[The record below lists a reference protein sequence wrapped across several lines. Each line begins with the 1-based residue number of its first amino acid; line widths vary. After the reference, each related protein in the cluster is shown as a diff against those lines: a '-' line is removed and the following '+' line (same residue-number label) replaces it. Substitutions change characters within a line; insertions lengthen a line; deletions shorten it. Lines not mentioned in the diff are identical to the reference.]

1 MTDQTIQKID
11 VVPTAEVIFKM
22 AENLRLA
29 AAELES
35 IAERTKQTGDF
46 FSVPEVVNCVVNL
59 MSNLRLDLL
68 VTRPLRQFGAV

>member
-11 VVPTAEVIFKM
+11 VEPTAEVISKM

-35 IAERTKQTGDF
+35 IAEHTRQTGDF
-46 FSVPEVVNCVVNL
+46 SSIPEVVNCVMNL
-59 MSNLRLDLL
+59 IPNLRLDLL